1 MQVLRFHQTFY
12 TLWPSRLGNYM
23 VLKKLVV
30 QTPLWSLE
38 FVIQSNSQVQHHR
51 YTILGALEL
60 PTR

>member
-1 MQVLRFHQTFY
+1 
-12 TLWPSRLGNYM
+12 M

-60 PTR
+60 PTRQTPGE